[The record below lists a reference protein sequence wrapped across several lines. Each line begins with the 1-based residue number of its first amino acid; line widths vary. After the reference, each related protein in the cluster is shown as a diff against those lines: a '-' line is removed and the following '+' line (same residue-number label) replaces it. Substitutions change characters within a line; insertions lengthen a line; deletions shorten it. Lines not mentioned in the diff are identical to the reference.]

1 MNTTLDLLALV
12 GGAFTLVCLALMVGV
27 WLFPIPEHEDIF

>member
-1 MNTTLDLLALV
+1 MNAALDVLALV